1 MNQLWLQEKV
11 YGGEVEIVKVRSE
24 ENMADAL
31 TKALDSKGIKSHV
44 EGVGSEI
51 RVGRHSLAPKLS
63 AENEELE
70 ESGTSEHQ

>member
-1 MNQLWLQEKV
+1 MCLQEKV

-44 EGVGSEI
+44 DGVGAEI
-51 RVGRHSLAPKLS
+51 RMGRHPLAPRLS
-63 AENEELE
+63 AGDEALE
-70 ESGTSEHQ
+70 E